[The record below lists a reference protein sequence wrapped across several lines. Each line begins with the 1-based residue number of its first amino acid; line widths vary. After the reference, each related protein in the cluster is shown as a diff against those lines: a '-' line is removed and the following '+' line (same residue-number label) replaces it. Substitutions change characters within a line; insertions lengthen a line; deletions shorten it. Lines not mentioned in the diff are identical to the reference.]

1 MLKNKATKIVVSLA
15 GLLCM
20 GSLFCGCGNTIGMAT
35 STNSYN
41 NEKVL
46 AKDSSSY
53 NYWEKEGTADETSAD
68 INFFFSGNDVIW
80 KIDSEKDT
88 DLQCSYDINISS
100 GKFKIIE
107 ITDDKNIV
115 TLWENTDSSENSG
128 NFPIHLSTGTSRIK
142 IVGKKAQGTATL
154 SLADNSDVQ
163 VEAVSYSK

>member
-1 MLKNKATKIVVSLA
+1 MLKNKATKIVISLA

-46 AKDSSSY
+46 AK
-53 NYWEKEGTADETSAD
+53 
-68 INFFFSGNDVIW
+68 
-80 KIDSEKDT
+80 
-88 DLQCSYDINISS
+88 
-100 GKFKIIE
+100 
-107 ITDDKNIV
+107 
-115 TLWENTDSSENSG
+115 DSSENSG